1 MYHKDE
7 LLIVIPSRFG
17 STRLPGK
24 PLLLIEDKPMIQH
37 VYERLSKKYKCI
49 VATES
54 EKIIETVI
62 NFNGNAIM
70 TSENCRNGTVRCSEA
85 IFKLKEK
92 NNFIPKYI
100 VNVQGDEPLINM
112 AHLDKLISSFI
123 NTNFDIGTLCTKAS
137 QNNLKSKSNSY
148 VVFDSKNKAIFF
160 SRYQI
165 PFDRENKNINKY
177 KHIGVYIFKSE
188 VLIDLFNLKE
198 SKLENSESLEQLG
211 WLENGYKIQVTT
223 VDNDGSIS
231 VDTMSDLEYVRELF
245 KNNYKLKL

>member
-1 MYHKDE
+1 
-7 LLIVIPSRFG
+7 
-17 STRLPGK
+17 
-24 PLLLIEDKPMIQH
+24 
-37 VYERLSKKYKCI
+37 
-49 VATES
+49 
-54 EKIIETVI
+54 
-62 NFNGNAIM
+62 
-70 TSENCRNGTVRCSEA
+70 
-85 IFKLKEK
+85 
-92 NNFIPKYI
+92 
-100 VNVQGDEPLINM
+100 
-112 AHLDKLISSFI
+112 
-123 NTNFDIGTLCTKAS
+123 
-137 QNNLKSKSNSY
+137 
-148 VVFDSKNKAIFF
+148 
-160 SRYQI
+160 I